1 MPIFFEVRSSMEPV
15 REAVR
20 EALAQDPPEA
30 GELEA
35 TTRAVA
41 NRLADSSASIQP
53 RLWSF
58 VLAAALLGILAAL
71 ALWADTKSMEKS
83 TDQLWTAFQTILG
96 VIVGFLG
103 GEAAGV
109 ATAPRKG

>member
-1 MPIFFEVRSSMEPV
+1 
-15 REAVR
+15 
-20 EALAQDPPEA
+20 
-30 GELEA
+30 
-35 TTRAVA
+35 VA
-41 NRLADSSASIQP
+41 NSLAEHRGGSIQP

-58 VLAAALLGILAAL
+58 VVAAVLLGILAAL
-71 ALWADTKSMEKS
+71 AMWAEAASMEKS

-109 ATAPRKG
+109 ATAPRKE